1 MHKEVSMTTI
11 ENATVVSHAATRAER
26 YAAGK
31 ALRSK
36 APRIN
41 HGEWAPAADRPDPIS
56 LLEEENRTRVP
67 ELVPIRM
74 GRMSLSPFAF
84 LRGSAVVMASDLAKT
99 PVSGIKVQL
108 CGDAHVSNFGGFAT
122 PERRLVF
129 DVNDFDETLPGA
141 WEWDLKRLA
150 ASIIVAGRENGYSAQ
165 ENRQAVVGSIQQYQ
179 TVMQRGASMKC
190 LDVWYAHIDIETLMG
205 MVKRKGQE
213 RLQKQQQRA
222 GRRTSEGVFPKMAEV
237 VDGQYRIKDEPP
249 LIMHVEDL
257 GDVKKTQEHE
267 AERIKGAFDAY
278 VETLQDDRKVLLSKY
293 HFVDIARKVVGVGSV
308 GTRTWVLL
316 FMAGGDGDDPLFL
329 QAKEADASVLGLYAG
344 YSPYPNH
351 GERVV
356 RGQRLM
362 QEASNIFL
370 GWSHGNVDLYVRQ
383 LRDMKLSEDIAIMT
397 KKQFDRYARLCAM
410 ALARAHA
417 RSCDPAM
424 ISGYLGS
431 SDLFAQAIALFA
443 EAYADQ
449 TERDHA
455 ALLAAIKEGRIQAE
469 VDV

>member
-1 MHKEVSMTTI
+1 MTIASPSSEGISTF
-11 ENATVVSHAATRAER
+11 STRAER

-31 ALRSK
+31 SLRTQV
-36 APRIN
+36 PRTS

-56 LLEEENRTRVP
+56 LLEEQNRTRVQ

-99 PVSGIKVQL
+99 PISGIKVQL

-141 WEWDLKRLA
+141 WEWDLKRMA

-179 TVMQRGASMKC
+179 TLMQRGASMKC

-222 GRRTSEGVFPKMAEV
+222 SRRTSEGVFPKMAEV

-308 GTRTWVLL
+308 GTRCWVLL

-329 QAKEADASVLGLYAG
+329 QVKEAGASTLEPYFGNSAYA
-344 YSPYPNH
+344 NH

-356 RGQRLM
+356 QGQRLM
-362 QEASNIFL
+362 QEASDIFL
-370 GWSHGNVDLYVRQ
+370 GWTKGEVVDLYVRQ
-383 LRDMKLSEDIAIMT
+383 LRDMKVSAEIATLS
-397 KKQFDRYARLCAM
+397 KKEFDFYTRVCAS
-410 ALARAHA
+410 ALARAHG
-417 RSCDPAM
+417 RSGDPAM
-424 ISGYLGS
+424 ISGYLGN
-431 SDLFAQAIALFA
+431 SDAFAQAIARFA

-455 ALLAAIKEGRIQAE
+455 TLLAAIKEGNIQAK
-469 VDV
+469 VDI

>member
-1 MHKEVSMTTI
+1 MTTI

-179 TVMQRGASMKC
+179 TLMQRGASMKC

-257 GDVKKTQEHE
+257 GDVKKTQEYE

-278 VETLQDDRKVLLSKY
+278 VETLPDDRKVLLSKY

-308 GTRTWVLL
+308 GTRCWVML
-316 FMAGGDGDDPLFL
+316 FMAGGDEDDPLFL
-329 QAKEADASVLGLYAG
+329 QVKEAGASTLEPHFGNSVYT
-344 YSPYPNH
+344 NH

-356 RGQRLM
+356 QGQRLM
-362 QEASNIFL
+362 QEASDIFL
-370 GWSHGNVDLYVRQ
+370 GWTKGEVVDLYVRQ
-383 LRDMKLSEDIAIMT
+383 LRDMKVSAEIAT
-397 KKQFDRYARLCAM
+397 FSKKEFDFYTRVCAS
-410 ALARAHA
+410 ALARAHG
-417 RSCDPAM
+417 RSGDPAM
-424 ISGYLGS
+424 ISGYLGN
-431 SDLFAQAIALFA
+431 SDAFAQAIARFA

-449 TERDHA
+449 TELDHA
-455 ALLAAIKEGRIQAE
+455 ALLAAIKEGRIQAK